1 MTTYIIYFV
10 VTCHITMTVI
20 FISNLFYLR
29 KRKHRTPADK
39 TPLVSILI
47 PARNEAANLSR
58 LIPSILSQQFASFE
72 LIVYD
77 DASED
82 DTWNVINTFKDDR
95 IKPLKG
101 EGPPLG
107 WAGKVH
113 ALYQASKSA
122 HGKAFLFLDADV
134 TFKDAGALGRLIS
147 DYQNLPPNSVL
158 TSLPHYKGKGLLL
171 VSIAT
176 QSLLVSIPWYLVRR
190 TSAPSLSALNGQCWM
205 IDAAAYKK
213 HEPHKAVANEV
224 LEDVLIGRYLK
235 KNGIFPALVDLQN
248 ELSVRMYDSFSDAW
262 RGFRK
267 NAFLLMGNDIGSFI
281 SLFSLFI
288 ILFVV
293 PPFLNPELLVLVYFN
308 KLIADWR
315 GRFSFAISLITPLCY
330 LLGSTLQLDSAWH
343 YLTGYVTWKGRKVG

>member
-1 MTTYIIYFV
+1 MAI
-10 VTCHITMTVI
+10 I

-29 KRKHRTPADK
+29 KRRHRNPSGKA
-39 TPLVSILI
+39 VFISVLI
-47 PARNEAANLSR
+47 PARNEAINLRR
-58 LIPSILSQQFASFE
+58 LIPNILSQQFTSFE

-82 DTWNVINTFKDDR
+82 GTWDVIKSFNDDR
-95 IKPLKG
+95 IKALQG
-101 EGPPLG
+101 EGPPPG

-113 ALYQASKSA
+113 ALHQASTYA
-122 HGKAFLFLDADV
+122 CGEAFLFLDADV
-134 TFKDAGALGRLIS
+134 TFKDADALGRLVS
-147 DYQNLPPNSVL
+147 AYQNLPPDSVL
-158 TSLPHYKGKGLLL
+158 TSLPHYQGKGLTL

-176 QSLLVSIPWYLVRR
+176 QSLLVSIPWHLVRR

-205 IDAAAYKK
+205 IDAEAYQT
-213 HEPHKAVANEV
+213 HQPHKAVANEV

-248 ELSVRMYDSFSDAW
+248 ELSVRMYNSFGNAW

-267 NAFLLMGNDIGSFI
+267 NAFLLMGNNLTSFI
-281 SLFSLFI
+281 CLFSLFL

-293 PPFLNPELLVLVYFN
+293 PPFLQLELLVLIYFN

-315 GRFSFAISLITPLCY
+315 GRFSFNISLITPLCY